1 MRTVKRRRKVNRRRG
16 RNKHGPRNFLV
27 PVMLA
32 HTKPGAH
39 RDKRKE
45 AARKACRGILRPDV
59 DEASGLF
66 FDPRAGEEEEQDLT
80 AQDAESAEQDYSL
93 TSCLVVNNSEELSA
107 DYADYADRKELREK
121 SVSICVICG

>member
-1 MRTVKRRRKVNRRRG
+1 
-16 RNKHGPRNFLV
+16 
-27 PVMLA
+27 MLA